1 MPPKL
6 EDPDNVRDAVTIRIK
21 RGKLNKINRY
31 RNNTK
36 TPRSELLAGFID
48 DRVAELKI

>member
-21 RGKLNKINRY
+21 RGKLEKINRY
-31 RNNTK
+31 CRNTNI
-36 TPRSELLAGFID
+36 PRSELLAGFID